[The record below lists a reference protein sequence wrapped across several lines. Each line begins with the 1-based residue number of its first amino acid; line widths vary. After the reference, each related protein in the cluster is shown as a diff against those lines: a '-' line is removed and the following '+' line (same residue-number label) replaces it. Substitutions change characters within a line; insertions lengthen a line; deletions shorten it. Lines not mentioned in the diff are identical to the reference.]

1 MVKKMISRLLV
12 SAMLIV
18 FIAACSQKS
27 EYTSAIPADASAVA
41 SINLKSLADKS
52 GLKDKENEAAKQKMI
67 EALKSGTTA
76 ATFQQLEKV
85 LNNPKE
91 SGIDVD
97 APVYVFTSPS
107 FPYAS
112 LVTKILDIDKLRT
125 SLDVMVK
132 EQICQPVE
140 DTDGY
145 SYAVVANQNIFAF
158 NETTAMLVQVNRK
171 SQMENAQKSIGEL
184 MKQTPEK
191 SIAGNAGFQKMQ
203 KQKGD
208 VNFLASLAAL
218 PQAYARQ
225 LNIGPNGEELYNLLQ
240 ENEEF
245 RNTVSISK
253 AEEVKALFA
262 SFNGDISAGL
272 INITMGKDPAFVA
285 YADVKNGNA
294 LKALYDN
301 KKALNLKRGEDIV
314 LLSDN
319 EYVYKSKAMNIF
331 FGFKDNQMYATNDEL
346 LYKNIGKAADK
357 SIKDTS
363 YASDMKGKNFF
374 FVINMDAILE
384 LPIVKMMTGFGG
396 EEYQT
401 YYNLASQVSYLEV
414 SNVSDGVSEVD
425 LILKNKDT
433 NSLKQIV
440 DFVKKFTGM

>member
-112 LVTKILDIDKLRT
+112 LVTKILDIDKLRI

-140 DTDGY
+140 ETDGY

-171 SQMENAQKSIGEL
+171 SQMEMHRKPL
-184 MKQTPEK
+184 
-191 SIAGNAGFQKMQ
+191 
-203 KQKGD
+203 
-208 VNFLASLAAL
+208 VN
-218 PQAYARQ
+218 
-225 LNIGPNGEELYNLLQ
+225 
-240 ENEEF
+240 
-245 RNTVSISK
+245 
-253 AEEVKALFA
+253 
-262 SFNGDISAGL
+262 
-272 INITMGKDPAFVA
+272 
-285 YADVKNGNA
+285 
-294 LKALYDN
+294 
-301 KKALNLKRGEDIV
+301 
-314 LLSDN
+314 
-319 EYVYKSKAMNIF
+319 
-331 FGFKDNQMYATNDEL
+331 
-346 LYKNIGKAADK
+346 
-357 SIKDTS
+357 
-363 YASDMKGKNFF
+363 
-374 FVINMDAILE
+374 
-384 LPIVKMMTGFGG
+384 
-396 EEYQT
+396 
-401 YYNLASQVSYLEV
+401 
-414 SNVSDGVSEVD
+414 
-425 LILKNKDT
+425 
-433 NSLKQIV
+433 
-440 DFVKKFTGM
+440 

>member
-140 DTDGY
+140 ETDGY

-171 SQMENAQKSIGEL
+171 SQMENAQKAIGEL

-225 LNIGPNGEELYNLLQ
+225 LNIGLTSIKVDPKDIMALGNL
-240 ENEEF
+240 
-245 RNTVSISK
+245 
-253 AEEVKALFA
+253 
-262 SFNGDISAGL
+262 
-272 INITMGKDPAFVA
+272 
-285 YADVKNGNA
+285 KNGNA

-319 EYVYKSKAMNIF
+319 EYVYKSRAMNIF

-363 YASDMKGKNFF
+363 YASDMKGTSSLSSIWTPF
-374 FVINMDAILE
+374 
-384 LPIVKMMTGFGG
+384 
-396 EEYQT
+396 
-401 YYNLASQVSYLEV
+401 
-414 SNVSDGVSEVD
+414 SNCR
-425 LILKNKDT
+425 
-433 NSLKQIV
+433 
-440 DFVKKFTGM
+440 